1 VQNFEALP
9 GWVQTERT
17 AQALAEDGISAPNEG
32 QIKAFTPILEGQ
44 HVVIDSATG
53 TGKTLAYLLPLLQKL
68 AQTSEGKVVGLSPSA
83 ELAVQTFGIAT
94 RYKAESISLVGLVS
108 GGNLRKQQSE
118 LQKSTRLVLGTPG
131 RVLEAIRARKLKG
144 VSTFVLDEPEPI
156 LSAKDGDFLREVL
169 SRPPRPQLILVG
181 ATFGIRSAELIA
193 RFMGDAPVV
202 IKTSER
208 PLQTQISHARVRVR
222 DAGDRDMTLER
233 LLEKEKSRRALVYV
247 NQAHLVRH
255 IFRHLEDAGFAV
267 VTLSPERTK
276 DQCKQ
281 ALRAFSEGAAEV
293 LITTDSAATGIDID
307 SIPWVI
313 HYELPHSTQA
323 YVHRAGRTGRAGKT
337 GRSIVLAMDEDRV
350 LLKRFER
357 DLDIE
362 FEELRV

>member
-1 VQNFEALP
+1 MPNFEALSEF
-9 GWVQTERT
+9 VLTE
-17 AQALAEDGISAPNEG
+17 QVGKALTEDGITAPNEA
-32 QIKAFTPILEGQ
+32 QTQAFAPILAGQ

-68 AQTSEGKVVGLSPSA
+68 AQTSEGKVVALSPST
-83 ELAVQTFGIAT
+83 ELAIQTFGIAA
-94 RYKAESISLVGLVS
+94 RYKSESVSTVGLVS

-156 LSAKDGDFLREVL
+156 LTAKDADFLREVL
-169 SRPPRPQLILVG
+169 SRPPRPQLVLVG
-181 ATFGIRSAELIA
+181 ATFGARSAELIA
-193 RFMGDAPVV
+193 RFMGDSPVT
-202 IKTSER
+202 IKTAER
-208 PLQTQISHARVRVR
+208 PLQTQIRHARLRVR
-222 DAGDRDMTLER
+222 NAGERDLSLER
-233 LLEKEKSRRALVYV
+233 FLEKEKSRRALVYV
-247 NQAHLVRH
+247 NQPHLVRH
-255 IFRHLEDAGFAV
+255 LFRHLEDAGFAV

-276 DQCKQ
+276 EQCKQ

-293 LITTDSAATGIDID
+293 LVTTDTAATGIDIE
-307 SIPWVI
+307 SVPWVV
-313 HYELPHSTQA
+313 HYELPQSTQA

-337 GRSIVLAMDEDRV
+337 GSSLVLAFDEDRG

-362 FEELRV
+362 FEEFRI